1 MARRNQQPG
10 SDLPVRTAAIAE
22 RQRNV
27 LVDAGAGTGKTSL
40 VVERFVDMVAPVG
53 GAAPVPIERLAAITF
68 TRKAAGDLRL
78 RIRERLL
85 AALAQRGLAGE
96 RASQLRAALA
106 GLDTAYVGTIHS
118 FADRLLRLRP
128 MEAQLSP
135 AYKIAEDD
143 EALVR
148 ETFELLLHTVQGG
161 TLEAELAGTA
171 AAGRGA
177 EAASTLLF
185 ALHAGI
191 PSESRDLGWLVR
203 HGLDGLVAGFLGLRD
218 APPLGVAPARFD
230 AAAFRAAADEV

>member
-1 MARRNQQPG
+1 MARRDRHPG

-22 RQRNV
+22 RRRNV

-40 VVERFVDMVAPVG
+40 VVERFVDMVAPTG

-85 AALAQRGLAGE
+85 AALAQPALAAE
-96 RASQLRAALA
+96 RSSQLRAALA

-128 MEAQLSP
+128 VEAQLSP
-135 AYKIAEDD
+135 AYEIAEDD

-148 ETFELLLHTVQGG
+148 ETFELLLHAVQGG
-161 TLEAELAGTA
+161 TLEAELAGTP
-171 AAGRGA
+171 AAGRGV
-177 EAASTLLF
+177 EAAGTLLF
-185 ALHAGI
+185 GAQFPLLLALPLDWGAVA
-191 PSESRDLGWLVR
+191 S
-203 HGLDGLVAGFLGLRD
+203 GLCARGQ
-218 APPLGVAPARFD
+218 GVAD
-230 AAAFRAAADEV
+230 AGSMIAAVTLAAQLAKSRESSG